1 MSRYLHLLRLNVEP
15 PLYILA
21 HLSYTYVHRQ
31 DGMCMLARFAKRST
45 TWKEHWPRNVL
56 KKWMVLWR
64 KKNEYTSGYSSLLR
78 TISRLLLLALFF
90 WPLAE
95 VCWVWEFGHQ
105 HDLAHTE
112 RTFSRR
118 LCVWKDSKFNITSF
132 TREEIDSRWVG
143 FHGHIGYYYL
153 TIVCLSFSGLS
164 YFGRPVW
171 LAPQQRR
178 AWVCNASC
186 M

>member
-1 MSRYLHLLRLNVEP
+1 MLSP
-15 PLYILA
+15 PLYTSSPELYIC
-21 HLSYTYVHRQ
+21 TP
-31 DGMCMLARFAKRST
+31 ARWHVYAGK
-45 TWKEHWPRNVL
+45 V
-56 KKWMVLWR
+56 R
-64 KKNEYTSGYSSLLR
+64 KKINNLER
-78 TISRLLLLALFF
+78 TLTEKCAQEVNGLMEEEERIHFWIFQFASNHFPAAASWTFL